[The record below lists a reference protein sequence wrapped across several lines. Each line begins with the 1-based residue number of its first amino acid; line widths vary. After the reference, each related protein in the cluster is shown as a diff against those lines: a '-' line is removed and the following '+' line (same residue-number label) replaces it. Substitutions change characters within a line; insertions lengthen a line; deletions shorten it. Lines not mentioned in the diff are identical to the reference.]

1 LILNEAL
8 FNPSVTSSD
17 SFLVNHSNAY
27 TGANLFAA
35 TEFGF
40 KFIFFP
46 HFFNVWVSRVGI
58 VLLLISQAVRSLAM
72 ITCGESFNHLI
83 QTQKKDNHVLITHG
97 IYKYLRHPSYV
108 GFHYWSVG
116 SQLLLNNPIS
126 SILFSY
132 ASWMFFRRR
141 IPYEERSLMHH
152 FPNEYAAYSRKARI
166 MIPFIPSPIFE
177 HAKST

>member
-1 LILNEAL
+1 
-8 FNPSVTSSD
+8 
-17 SFLVNHSNAY
+17 
-27 TGANLFAA
+27 
-35 TEFGF
+35 
-40 KFIFFP
+40 
-46 HFFNVWVSRVGI
+46 
-58 VLLLISQAVRSLAM
+58 LLLISQAVRSLAM